1 MNVEKIIDAWLPA
14 LAAVVERELGSKPV
28 LAKVAK
34 PVEATALT
42 WWQQPLAY
50 APGAILWIGA
60 GDASVADIVGKSLPS
75 ALGLSCESL
84 APAGSDVPSTIAALE
99 VRLPGSSAFTVA
111 LGFNQELLEVLS
123 GGTSNGR
130 TLDLILD
137 VELPLTVSF
146 GRTRM
151 PLGRVLDL
159 TAGAVVELNRF
170 VEDPVDILVNGRVV
184 ARGEVVEVRG
194 SYGVRITEIAS
205 RGERMESGSLP
216 FSTGQAAPVSHPI
229 RIQ

>member
-1 MNVEKIIDAWLPA
+1 MTVEKIIDAWLPS
-14 LAAVVERELGSKPV
+14 LAAVIEQEMGSKPV
-28 LAKVAK
+28 LART
-34 PVEATALT
+34 ATPFDAATLT
-42 WWQQPLAY
+42 WWQQSLAY
-50 APGAILWIGA
+50 APGAIVWVGA
-60 GDASVADIVGKSLPS
+60 SDSTVADIVGKSLPS

-84 APAGSDVPSTIAALE
+84 VAAGSEIPSTIAALD

-111 LGFNQELLEVLS
+111 LGFNQELIEVLL
-123 GGTSNGR
+123 GGAANGR

-170 VEDPVDILVNGRVV
+170 IEDPVDILVNGRVV

-205 RGERMESGSLP
+205 RGERIESGSLP
-216 FSTGQAAPVSHPI
+216 LGAAAASSVSHPI